1 MARLLRE
8 AGFIEKTV
16 QDSRQYRERFYQKS
30 MRPSFSIDMA
40 ERNLCHSGAST
51 GGSAAIGRV

>member
-16 QDSRQYRERFYQKS
+16 QDSRQYRECFYQKS
-30 MRPSFSIDMA
+30 MRPSFSID
-40 ERNLCHSGAST
+40 N
-51 GGSAAIGRV
+51 GGPKYVPQRCQHRRYRRDRAG